1 MPRDFTTTYN
11 CILIVGWGDK
21 FAQSATLMIFPKL
34 NKIDEKEEKHCE
46 KDFFEHLK
54 AFLKVSLSTLCMI
67 SPKPTVKYLAQR
79 KKKEKIFKSKNYLI
93 NYS

>member
-79 KKKEKIFKSKNYLI
+79 KKKMEDFQIKKLSH
-93 NYS
+93 